1 MSRIFITG
9 VSGYIGGD
17 VLYRLSKSNLASS
30 IVALVRNEA
39 RAGRVI
45 EKYPSVIPLIGDLD
59 STAAIQN
66 EASKADVILHL
77 ASSNHFPSAKAIS
90 EGLSETGRK
99 SPVWIQISGASLLS
113 GPEII
118 NNAYGE
124 ARLKVYNDLE
134 GVDEVRDII
143 ASNPKRAVDNL
154 VTGLSADQSG
164 VRTAI
169 IYGPMIYGLG
179 RGPVNQ
185 RSIQLP
191 DLAKATLQHGH
202 GLHVGKGNSI
212 WSNVHVSDISRLILM
227 LVAEASNLS
236 GGSLWNEHGIY
247 FPEARKQ
254 SFKEIGRKVAS
265 FAHSKGFI
273 KSAHVEAIDAGTADR
288 LTAHGAVLWGTNAQ
302 TSGCRARQLVGW
314 KPEGPSLDEEIP
326 RAILAEVAAKKD
338 ACSLK
343 LA

>member
-1 MSRIFITG
+1 MLSRTG

-17 VLYRLSKSNLASS
+17 VLYGLSKSNLASS

-45 EKYPSVIPLIGDLD
+45 EKYPSVTPLIGDLD

-66 EASKADVILHL
+66 EASEADVILHL
-77 ASSNHFPSAKAIS
+77 ASSNHFPSAKAIA
-90 EGLSETGRK
+90 EGLSKTRRK
-99 SPVWIQISGASLLS
+99 NPVWIQISGASLLS
-113 GPEII
+113 GPEIS

-124 ARLKVYNDLE
+124 ARPKVYNDLE
-134 GVDEVRDII
+134 GVGEVRDII

-154 VTGLSADQSG
+154 VMGLSADQPV

-169 IYGPMIYGLG
+169 VYGPMIYGLG

-185 RSIQLP
+185 RSIQIP
-191 DLAKATLQHGH
+191 DLAKAILQHGH
-202 GLHVGKGNSI
+202 GVHVGKGNSI

-236 GGSLWNEHGIY
+236 GGSLWNEQGIY
-247 FPEARKQ
+247 FPETGKL
-254 SFKEIGRKVAS
+254 SFKEIGSKVAS
-265 FAHSKGFI
+265 FAYSKGFI
-273 KSAHVEAIDAGTADR
+273 ESAHVEAIDSDTADR

-302 TSGCRARQLVGW
+302 TSGRRARQLVGW
-314 KPEGPSLDEEIP
+314 NPEGPTLHEEIL
-326 RAILAEVAAKKD
+326 RVTLAEVAAQQNTS
-338 ACSLK
+338 SLK